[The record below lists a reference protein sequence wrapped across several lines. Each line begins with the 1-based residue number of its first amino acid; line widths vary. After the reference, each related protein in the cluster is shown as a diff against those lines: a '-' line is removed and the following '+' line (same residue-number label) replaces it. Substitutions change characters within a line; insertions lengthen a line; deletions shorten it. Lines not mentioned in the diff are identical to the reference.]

1 VKHVSMENILHK
13 VNRHFI
19 SLPEEEIQRNDKI
32 LKHVFDVIVEN
43 MKSVDK
49 LFEALYRRPFYGGG
63 YYDGLLVKTAN
74 KPYDYDLDLLLSIP
88 KKNVSWFET
97 LPVYAK
103 FKKKFLDGDNYLVTH
118 KALEW
123 MESVVQRSFN
133 LLLWSAS
140 GKYYYLEVGFETF
153 PVIMTTQRERE
164 IWPATSFR

>member
-1 VKHVSMENILHK
+1 M
-13 VNRHFI
+13 
-19 SLPEEEIQRNDKI
+19 
-32 LKHVFDVIVEN
+32 FDVIVEN

-63 YYDGLLVKTAN
+63 YYDGLLVKTVN

-88 KKNVSWFET
+88 KKASPVLRPSDIPGHIRLKVQNVSWFET

-103 FKKKFLDGDNYLVTH
+103 LKKKFLDDDNYLITH

-133 LLLWSAS
+133 LLPWSAS

-153 PVIMTTQRERE
+153 PVIMTTERERE
-164 IWPATSFR
+164 SGFGQQRLLDNFPTLVVPAR